1 MNIPTLT
8 QSRSRARA
16 ILENLGPGHAIT
28 RSGWPPL
35 PLTPDCRR
43 RKTDAL
49 HWHPEGPPDEWERPS
64 GLVGERR

>member
-16 ILENLGPGHAIT
+16 MLENLGPGHATT

-35 PLTPDCRR
+35 PTTPDYRR

-49 HWHPEGPPDEWERPS
+49 HWHPQGPPNDWKRPS
-64 GLVGERR
+64 SFSGERR